1 MNAEFDDDEPISPHG
16 DGGLVRVRARV
27 AYDGSGFAGWA
38 TQPDKDTIAGRIE
51 AALGVVLGL
60 PGPVVTVCAGRTD
73 AGVHARD
80 QWLHADVPW
89 PLWAEHE
96 QAAKRRLNGLLPA
109 SIRVLEITEAPPG
122 FDARFSAMSRSYTY
136 RVADRGEVDPLQ
148 RTHVLGW
155 SRPLDLGPMNAAAAP
170 FLGEHDFAAF
180 CRARPGASSVR
191 RLLEFQWHR
200 DSTGLAVMTVTADAF
215 CHSMVRSLVGVMLP
229 VGDGRRAVDW
239 PAEVLAGRTRIPAVV
254 VAPAFPLVLERVSYA
269 PDLAAYAARARR
281 FRGTGDGTRM

>member
-1 MNAEFDDDEPISPHG
+1 MIPAGRRPRQGVNAEFDDDEPISPHG

-27 AYDGSGFAGWA
+27 AYDGSGFRRLGHPAGQGTPSPAGSKPPWGWFSGC
-38 TQPDKDTIAGRIE
+38 QAGRH
-51 AALGVVLGL
+51 GVRR
-60 PGPVVTVCAGRTD
+60 AHRRR
-73 AGVHARD
+73 VHARD

-96 QAAKRRLNGLLPA
+96 RAAKRRLNGLLPA

-180 CRARPGASSVR
+180 CRARPGRRRCGACWSSN
-191 RLLEFQWHR
+191 
-200 DSTGLAVMTVTADAF
+200 GI
-215 CHSMVRSLVGVMLP
+215 GI
-229 VGDGRRAVDW
+229 RRAW
-239 PAEVLAGRTRIPAVV
+239 R
-254 VAPAFPLVLERVSYA
+254 S
-269 PDLAAYAARARR
+269 
-281 FRGTGDGTRM
+281 